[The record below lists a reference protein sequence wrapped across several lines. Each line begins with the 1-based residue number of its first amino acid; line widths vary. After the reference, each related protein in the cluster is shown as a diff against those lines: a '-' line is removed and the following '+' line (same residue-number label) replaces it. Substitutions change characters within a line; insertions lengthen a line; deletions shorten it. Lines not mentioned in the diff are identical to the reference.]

1 MTTGIVAVTTVVMH
15 TVSGCVCVLLGATCR
30 SDAGSQEGHIWG
42 QDSGPCQCKA
52 PQAVQEGLQAE
63 A

>member
-1 MTTGIVAVTTVVMH
+1 MLLLVLLSCAQ
-15 TVSGCVCVLLGATCR
+15 CQDVCVLLGATCR
-30 SDAGSQEGHIWG
+30 SDAGSQEGHVWG
-42 QDSGPCQCKA
+42 QDSGPFQCKA